1 MIAGVS
7 TTAAMT
13 MATIGAAISGRAK
26 GKEYNMGLFNQRKD
40 TVEWIEYR
48 PDLLFYKWKDREIKK
63 GSHLIIRAWQKA
75 IFYSG
80 GRIHGI
86 FENEGNYDIDTQIIP
101 FLTNISAALHLR
113 SDTGERAEV
122 YFVNSKDLTL
132 NWGTTQRIMIP
143 TPEVPSGIPVGM
155 NGNMVIYFRDYLAF
169 ISKVAGV
176 RDSYSI
182 NDVSERIR
190 GEMSGIVA
198 EAILNGER
206 AVGLNVL
213 VGLQANNRAL
223 GKKMA
228 EELDK
233 ELFDIGLG
241 VRDVNIISVSYPPEV
256 QKMAEKVAAQSFI
269 TDTGKYVTVAAADGM
284 EKGDSVAGLGA
295 QHTLIAPKK
304 GIDDGGVG
312 LCAAHQ
318 KVNFGIRALA
328 GMADLLFGGFAEGIE
343 AIALGLLQ
351 VSLYQGFEN
360 GGVGTFHIIRG
371 KLQLGL
377 SIRHMRSLLCEMIP
391 AVYCTMKRSWP
402 QGGAAGRQ
410 TYVLLYTG

>member
-1 MIAGVS
+1 
-7 TTAAMT
+7 
-13 MATIGAAISGRAK
+13 
-26 GKEYNMGLFNQRKD
+26 MGLFNQKKD

-48 PDLLFYKWKDREIKK
+48 PDVLFYKWKNREIKK
-63 GSHLIIRAWQKA
+63 GSRLVIRAGQKA

-86 FENEGNYDIDTQIIP
+86 FENEGTYDIDTQIIP
-101 FLTNISAALHLR
+101 FLTHINAALHLR

-169 ISKVAGV
+169 ISKVAGI
-176 RDSYSI
+176 RDTYSLS
-182 NDVSERIR
+182 DVSERIR
-190 GEMSGIVA
+190 GEMSGVVA

-213 VGLQANNRAL
+213 VGLQANNRTL

-241 VRDVNIISVSYPPEV
+241 V
-256 QKMAEKVAAQSFI
+256 
-269 TDTGKYVTVAAADGM
+269 AAADGM
-284 EKGDSVAGLGA
+284 EKGGGVAGLGA
-295 QHTLIAPKK
+295 EVAIGAQIA
-304 GIDDGGVG
+304 
-312 LCAAHQ
+312 Q
-318 KVNFGIRALA
+318 
-328 GMADLLFGGFAEGIE
+328 
-343 AIALGLLQ
+343 
-351 VSLYQGFEN
+351 
-360 GGVGTFHIIRG
+360 
-371 KLQLGL
+371 QLGQQNQQQAA
-377 SIRHMRSLLCEMIP
+377 P
-391 AVYCTMKRSWP
+391 APNDGLEDRFCTKCRKMVRGNFCPYCGTP
-402 QGGAAGRQ
+402 
-410 TYVLLYTG
+410 TV

>member
-1 MIAGVS
+1 
-7 TTAAMT
+7 
-13 MATIGAAISGRAK
+13 
-26 GKEYNMGLFNQRKD
+26 MGIFNQRRD

-48 PDLLFYKWKDREIKK
+48 PDVLFYKWKNREIKK
-63 GSHLIIRAWQKA
+63 GSRLVIRAGQKA

-86 FENEGNYDIDTQIIP
+86 FENEGTYDIDTQIIP
-101 FLTNISAALHLR
+101 FLTHINAALHLR

-155 NGNMVIYFRDYLAF
+155 NGNMIIYFRDYLAF
-169 ISKVAGV
+169 ISKVAGI
-176 RDSYSI
+176 RDTYSI
-182 NDVSERIR
+182 SDVSERVR
-190 GEMSGIVA
+190 GEMSGVVA

-213 VGLQANNRAL
+213 VGLQANNRTL

-256 QKMAEKVAAQSFI
+256 EKMAEKVAAQSFI
-269 TDTGKYVTVAAADGM
+269 TDTNKYVTVAAADGM
-284 EKGDSVAGLGA
+284 EKGGGVAGLGA
-295 QHTLIAPKK
+295 EVAIGAQIAQQLNQQNNNQQQASPAPAPAN
-304 GIDDGGVG
+304 DGLEDRFCTKCRKMVRG
-312 LCAAHQ
+312 
-318 KVNFGIRALA
+318 NF
-328 GMADLLFGGFAEGIE
+328 F
-343 AIALGLLQ
+343 
-351 VSLYQGFEN
+351 
-360 GGVGTFHIIRG
+360 
-371 KLQLGL
+371 
-377 SIRHMRSLLCEMIP
+377 P
-391 AVYCTMKRSWP
+391 YCGSPT
-402 QGGAAGRQ
+402 
-410 TYVLLYTG
+410 V

>member
-1 MIAGVS
+1 
-7 TTAAMT
+7 
-13 MATIGAAISGRAK
+13 
-26 GKEYNMGLFNQRKD
+26 MGLFNQKKD

-48 PDLLFYKWKDREIKK
+48 PDVLFYNGKIVR
-63 GSHLIIRAWQKA
+63 SRKA
-75 IFYSG
+75 AVWSFVPVKRQSSTPA

-86 FENEGNYDIDTQIIP
+86 FENEGTYDIDTQIIP
-101 FLTNISAALHLR
+101 FLTHINAALHLR

-169 ISKVAGV
+169 ISKVAGI
-176 RDSYSI
+176 RDTYSLS
-182 NDVSERIR
+182 DVSERIR
-190 GEMSGIVA
+190 GEMSGVVA

-213 VGLQANNRAL
+213 VGLQANNRTL

-256 QKMAEKVAAQSFI
+256 EKMAEKVAAQSFI
-269 TDTGKYVTVAAADGM
+269 TDTNKYVTVAAADGM
-284 EKGDSVAGLGA
+284 EKGGGVAGLGA
-295 QHTLIAPKK
+295 EVAIGAQIA
-304 GIDDGGVG
+304 
-312 LCAAHQ
+312 Q
-318 KVNFGIRALA
+318 
-328 GMADLLFGGFAEGIE
+328 
-343 AIALGLLQ
+343 
-351 VSLYQGFEN
+351 
-360 GGVGTFHIIRG
+360 
-371 KLQLGL
+371 QLGQQNQQQAA
-377 SIRHMRSLLCEMIP
+377 P
-391 AVYCTMKRSWP
+391 APNDGLEDRFCTKCRKMVRGNFCPYCGTP
-402 QGGAAGRQ
+402 
-410 TYVLLYTG
+410 TV

>member
-1 MIAGVS
+1 
-7 TTAAMT
+7 
-13 MATIGAAISGRAK
+13 
-26 GKEYNMGLFNQRKD
+26 MGLFNQKKD

-48 PDLLFYKWKDREIKK
+48 PDVLFYKWKNREIKK
-63 GSHLIIRAWQKA
+63 GSRLVIRAGQKA

-86 FENEGNYDIDTQIIP
+86 FENEGTYDIDTQIIP
-101 FLTNISAALHLR
+101 FLTHINAALHLR

-155 NGNMVIYFRDYLAF
+155 NGNKVIYFRDYLAF
-169 ISKVAGV
+169 ISKVAGI
-176 RDSYSI
+176 RDTYSLRE
-182 NDVSERIR
+182 VSERIR

-198 EAILNGER
+198 ESILNGER

-213 VGLQANNRAL
+213 VGLQANNRTL

-256 QKMAEKVAAQSFI
+256 EKMAEKVASQSFVQDVGKYASVSMADSFDSLNGGGNFAAMGAAMAMGQQMAQQMAGAAQS
-269 TDTGKYVTVAAADGM
+269 K
-284 EKGDSVAGLGA
+284 
-295 QHTLIAPKK
+295 
-304 GIDDGGVG
+304 
-312 LCAAHQ
+312 
-318 KVNFGIRALA
+318 
-328 GMADLLFGGFAEGIE
+328 
-343 AIALGLLQ
+343 
-351 VSLYQGFEN
+351 
-360 GGVGTFHIIRG
+360 
-371 KLQLGL
+371 
-377 SIRHMRSLLCEMIP
+377 P
-391 AVYCTMKRSWP
+391 AVQQPQPSQEAGTYVCTGCGKHYASPAKFCMECGKPVVREAQNAP
-402 QGGAAGRQ
+402 QGDRFCPNCRKMVSGKFCPDCGTQ
-410 TYVLLYTG
+410 TV

>member
-1 MIAGVS
+1 
-7 TTAAMT
+7 
-13 MATIGAAISGRAK
+13 
-26 GKEYNMGLFNQRKD
+26 MGIFNQRRD

-48 PDLLFYKWKDREIKK
+48 PDVLFYKWKNREIKK
-63 GSHLIIRAWQKA
+63 GSRLVIRAGQKA

-86 FENEGNYDIDTQIIP
+86 FENEGTYDIDTQIIP
-101 FLTNISAALHLR
+101 FLTHINAALHLR

-155 NGNMVIYFRDYLAF
+155 NGNMIIYFRDYLAF
-169 ISKVAGV
+169 ISKVAGI
-176 RDSYSI
+176 RDTYSI
-182 NDVSERIR
+182 SDVSERVR
-190 GEMSGIVA
+190 GEMSGVVA

-213 VGLQANNRAL
+213 VGLQANNRTL

-256 QKMAEKVAAQSFI
+256 EKMAEKVAAQSFI
-269 TDTGKYVTVAAADGM
+269 TDTNKYVTVAAADGV
-284 EKGDSVAGLGA
+284 EKGGGVAGLGA
-295 QHTLIAPKK
+295 EVAIGAQIAQQLNQQNNNQQQASPAPAPAN
-304 GIDDGGVG
+304 DGLEDRFCTKCRKMVRG
-312 LCAAHQ
+312 
-318 KVNFGIRALA
+318 NF
-328 GMADLLFGGFAEGIE
+328 
-343 AIALGLLQ
+343 
-351 VSLYQGFEN
+351 
-360 GGVGTFHIIRG
+360 
-371 KLQLGL
+371 
-377 SIRHMRSLLCEMIP
+377 CP
-391 AVYCTMKRSWP
+391 YCGSPT
-402 QGGAAGRQ
+402 
-410 TYVLLYTG
+410 V

>member
-1 MIAGVS
+1 
-7 TTAAMT
+7 
-13 MATIGAAISGRAK
+13 
-26 GKEYNMGLFNQRKD
+26 MGLFNQKKD

-48 PDLLFYKWKDREIKK
+48 PDVLFYKWKNREIKK
-63 GSHLIIRAWQKA
+63 GSRLVIRAGQKA

-86 FENEGNYDIDTQIIP
+86 FENEGTYDIDTQIIP
-101 FLTNISAALHLR
+101 FLTHINAALHLR

-169 ISKVAGV
+169 ISKVAGI
-176 RDSYSI
+176 RDTYSLS
-182 NDVSERIR
+182 DVSERIR
-190 GEMSGIVA
+190 GEMSGVVA

-213 VGLQANNRAL
+213 VGLQANNRTL

-256 QKMAEKVAAQSFI
+256 EKMAEKVAAQSFI
-269 TDTGKYVTVAAADGM
+269 TDTNKYVTVAAADGM
-284 EKGDSVAGLGA
+284 EKGGGVAGLGA
-295 QHTLIAPKK
+295 EVAIGRRLPSSWASRTGSRQRLPPTMAWRIASAPSAGKW
-304 GIDDGGVG
+304 
-312 LCAAHQ
+312 CAATSALTVVPPLYKTAFKGAEKAPFFAAQIFMRKRQ
-318 KVNFGIRALA
+318 KA
-328 GMADLLFGGFAEGIE
+328 
-343 AIALGLLQ
+343 
-351 VSLYQGFEN
+351 Y
-360 GGVGTFHIIRG
+360 
-371 KLQLGL
+371 
-377 SIRHMRSLLCEMIP
+377 
-391 AVYCTMKRSWP
+391 
-402 QGGAAGRQ
+402 
-410 TYVLLYTG
+410 

>member
-1 MIAGVS
+1 
-7 TTAAMT
+7 

-63 GSHLIIRAWQKA
+63 GSHLIIRAGQKA

-182 NDVSERIR
+182 NDVS
-190 GEMSGIVA
+190 
-198 EAILNGER
+198 
-206 AVGLNVL
+206 
-213 VGLQANNRAL
+213 
-223 GKKMA
+223 
-228 EELDK
+228 
-233 ELFDIGLG
+233 
-241 VRDVNIISVSYPPEV
+241 
-256 QKMAEKVAAQSFI
+256 
-269 TDTGKYVTVAAADGM
+269 
-284 EKGDSVAGLGA
+284 
-295 QHTLIAPKK
+295 
-304 GIDDGGVG
+304 
-312 LCAAHQ
+312 
-318 KVNFGIRALA
+318 
-328 GMADLLFGGFAEGIE
+328 DLP
-343 AIALGLLQ
+343 
-351 VSLYQGFEN
+351 LYDQRRKRQGFRTVPQEQVEDHP
-360 GGVGTFHIIRG
+360 GHSAGAGADHRRG
-371 KLQLGL
+371 D
-377 SIRHMRSLLCEMIP
+377 
-391 AVYCTMKRSWP
+391 
-402 QGGAAGRQ
+402 AAGRRQ
-410 TYVLLYTG
+410 LRRQRRLRIQL

>member
-1 MIAGVS
+1 
-7 TTAAMT
+7 
-13 MATIGAAISGRAK
+13 
-26 GKEYNMGLFNQRKD
+26 MGLFNQKKD

-48 PDLLFYKWKDREIKK
+48 PDVLFYKWKNREIKK
-63 GSHLIIRAWQKA
+63 GSRLVIRAGQKA

-86 FENEGNYDIDTQIIP
+86 FENEGTYDIDTQIIP
-101 FLTNISAALHLR
+101 FLTHINAALHLR

-169 ISKVAGV
+169 ISKVAGI
-176 RDSYSI
+176 RETYSLS
-182 NDVSERIR
+182 DVSERIR
-190 GEMSGIVA
+190 GEMSGVVA

-213 VGLQANNRAL
+213 VGLQANNRTL

-256 QKMAEKVAAQSFI
+256 EKMAEKVAAQSFI
-269 TDTGKYVTVAAADGM
+269 TDTNKYVTVAAADGM
-284 EKGDSVAGLGA
+284 EKG
-295 QHTLIAPKK
+295 
-304 GIDDGGVG
+304 GGVARPG
-312 LCAAHQ
+312 CRSRHWRADCPAIGPAEPAAGSACPQRWPGGSLLHQ
-318 KVNFGIRALA
+318 VP
-328 GMADLLFGGFAEGIE
+328 
-343 AIALGLLQ
+343 
-351 VSLYQGFEN
+351 EN
-360 GGVGTFHIIRG
+360 GAR
-371 KLQLGL
+371 QLL
-377 SIRHMRSLLCEMIP
+377 PLLWYPHRIKPHSREPKRLPFLLRKFLCGNGRKRIDNRAMAGYNIK
-391 AVYCTMKRSWP
+391 ADYFSTMARWSS
-402 QGGAAGRQ
+402 G
-410 TYVLLYTG
+410 